1 MENFVISLKSA
12 SDRRAHIQEQFGDK
26 QIPFQ
31 FFDAIE
37 PSQIDAQAE
46 KINFEIR
53 QGDLSRN
60 ELACLLSHVSLWQKA
75 VDEKMPAIAI
85 FEDDVYLSDDAEL
98 FLNDFDWLKF
108 DIIKLEKVSHT
119 AILALEIID
128 VFSNKKFLLRK
139 LLKPHL
145 GAGGYILSQEAA
157 RDLLSFLKKMIV
169 LDHVDQ
175 ILFNKYIYEGCF
187 PVFQL
192 NPVLCV
198 QDCILNP
205 SKQKF
210 KTTLQWREKKKIKYN
225 FFEKI
230 KREWYRFLKKILE
243 YRYKTKLFFVLK
255 KNDL

>member
-12 SDRRAHIQEQFGDK
+12 TDRRIHIEEQFGKKEIAFD
-26 QIPFQ
+26 

-37 PSQIDAQAE
+37 PSQIDTQAE
-46 KINFEIR
+46 KIGFTIR

-75 VDEKMPAIAI
+75 VDEKMAAITI

-98 FLNDFDWLKF
+98 LLHDSDWLKF
-108 DIIKLEKVSHT
+108 DIVKLEKISHT
-119 AILALEIID
+119 AILDLEIID
-128 VFSNKKFLLRK
+128 IFNNRKFLLRK

-157 RDLLSFLKKMIV
+157 RDLLSFLKKMPV
-169 LDHVDQ
+169 WDHVDQ
-175 ILFNKYIYEGCF
+175 ILFNKYIYEGNF
-187 PVFQL
+187 PIFQL

-205 SKQKF
+205 NEQKF
-210 KTTLQWREKKKIKYN
+210 KTTLQWRNKKKIKYS

-230 KREWYRFLKKILE
+230 IREWYRVFRKITE
-243 YRYKTKLFFVLK
+243 YRYKTKLFFTLSK
-255 KNDL
+255 